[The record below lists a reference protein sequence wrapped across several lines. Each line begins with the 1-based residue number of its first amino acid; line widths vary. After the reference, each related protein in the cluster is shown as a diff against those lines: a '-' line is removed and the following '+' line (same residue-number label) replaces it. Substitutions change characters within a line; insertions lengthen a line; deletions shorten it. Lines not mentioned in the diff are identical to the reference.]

1 VIRYFVTGTDT
12 GVGKTYV
19 TALLARRARELGLR
33 VVALKPIETGVVGD
47 MGDDQRALVDAAG
60 GWQSG
65 ELRGIYQ
72 FRQPVAPRVAA
83 EAVGVTID
91 VERIVEVVQSRDED
105 VVLVEGAGGWRVP
118 ITDAID
124 MAGFAKA
131 CGFPVVV
138 VARAGLGTINH
149 SLLTIEAIERD
160 GLAVAGVVLS
170 QQPTDDPDLTRSN
183 VQEIQRRWSGRVR
196 LHDDLD
202 DFLRST

>member
-1 VIRYFVTGTDT
+1 MIRYFVTGTDT

-19 TALLARRARELGLR
+19 TALLARRARELGLQ
-33 VVALKPIETGVVGD
+33 VVALKPIETGVVGE
-47 MGDDQRALVDAAG
+47 MGDDQQTLVDAAG
-60 GWQSG
+60 GWQTG

-91 VERIVEVVQSRDED
+91 VERIVEMVQTRTED

-118 ITDAID
+118 ITDTVD
-124 MAGFAKA
+124 MAGLARA
-131 CGFPVVV
+131 CGMPVVV

-160 GLAVAGVVLS
+160 GLSVAGLVLS
-170 QQPTDDPDLTRSN
+170 QQPTDDPELTRSN
-183 VQEIQRRWSGRVR
+183 VREIERRWPGQVRV
-196 LHDDLD
+196 HDDLD
-202 DFLRST
+202 DLLRST